1 MNQKKIIAQD
11 DTDKPAKKKRKKPKK
26 KKSCKGN
33 RPRENPEEDLTE
45 ENCPDTGSPTMKW

>member
-1 MNQKKIIAQD
+1 MNQKKSIVQD
-11 DTDKPAKKKRKKPKK
+11 NTDKLAKKKRKKPKK